1 MFPLQLRNLDKVARH
16 VKVTHEE
23 SPYFS
28 LSCQK
33 LAGSKVAPGM
43 EITYQI
49 TFTPDE
55 KKVQMQLV
63 FIINARYICIVNCHT
78 YVLIVIIHTPLCRTM
93 NMSWC
98 VSQSVKS
105 S

>member
-1 MFPLQLRNLDKVARH
+1 MVFQQFEAHKTYMFPLLLRNLDKVARH
-16 VKVTHEE
+16 VKITHEE

-55 KKVQMQLV
+55 KKV
-63 FIINARYICIVNCHT
+63 CIMCT
-78 YVLIVIIHTPLCRTM
+78 
-93 NMSWC
+93 
-98 VSQSVKS
+98 
-105 S
+105 

>member
-1 MFPLQLRNLDKVARH
+1 MSLDVDQALFQPFPSEVMFQQFEANKTYVFPLQLRNLDKVARH
-16 VKVTHEE
+16 IKVTHDE

-28 LSCQK
+28 VSCQK

-55 KKVQMQLV
+55 NKVAM
-63 FIINARYICIVNCHT
+63 
-78 YVLIVIIHTPLCRTM
+78 IIH
-93 NMSWC
+93 
-98 VSQSVKS
+98 V
-105 S
+105 